1 MYFLLGLYMLS
12 RSFFRNI
19 SHCIFIKMRYL
30 WFTSFCVLHTQHT
43 ALFLTT
49 TSSVDNTDKILSTP
63 RTPHN
68 ECSSWLYIV
77 KLLIK
82 WSDPSSTNFVY
93 HNYMGSRQNNPFQ
106 GHNQYMSPI
115 DLNIAWMASFS
126 PNVEIFEAGE
136 MTLTTNLENCSCT
149 YNSIVYLK
157 PNAPCRKSISWRLQ
171 RI

>member
-68 ECSSWLYIV
+68 ECSSWLYILFKAAILNLKIV
-77 KLLIK
+77 ISLLYINIFDKIEIVGLK
-82 WSDPSSTNFVY
+82 WNFVSFLLFTIY
-93 HNYMGSRQNNPFQ
+93 TKVDCHNIYLEFF
-106 GHNQYMSPI
+106 
-115 DLNIAWMASFS
+115 LFFF
-126 PNVEIFEAGE
+126 IF
-136 MTLTTNLENCSCT
+136 
-149 YNSIVYLK
+149 
-157 PNAPCRKSISWRLQ
+157 
-171 RI
+171 